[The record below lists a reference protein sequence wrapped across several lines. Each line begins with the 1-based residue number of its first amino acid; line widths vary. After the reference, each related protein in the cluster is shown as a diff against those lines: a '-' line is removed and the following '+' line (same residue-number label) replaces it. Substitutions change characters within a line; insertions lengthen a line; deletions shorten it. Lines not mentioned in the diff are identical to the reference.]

1 MASWVEIESAEP
13 EFAAEARVLMD
24 QRTHKMLATIRH
36 DGSPRVSGMEARFID
51 GELSFGSMPNSP
63 KVRDLAADPRFALH
77 SGSEEPEG
85 WSGDAKF
92 AGTVIEVTD
101 MAIKAAYKD
110 AAGTAPPGDY
120 HLYKTDI
127 TEVVVIRL
135 GDPPDHLVVRR
146 WTPERGVRR
155 STLR

>member
-1 MASWVEIESAEP
+1 VAKWADIEEAEP
-13 EFAAEARVLMD
+13 QFAASARSLMD
-24 QRTHKMLATIRH
+24 QRVHKTMATIRS
-36 DGSPRVSGMEARFID
+36 DGSPRISGIEARFID

-77 SGSEEPEG
+77 SGSHEPDI
-85 WSGDAKF
+85 WVGDSKF

-101 MAIKAAYKD
+101 PDIKRAYVE

-127 TEVVVIRL
+127 TEIVVVRL
-135 GDPPDHLVVRR
+135 GDPADHLVVHR
-146 WTPERGVRR
+146 WTPGGGVRT
-155 STLR
+155 SKLD

>member
-1 MASWVEIESAEP
+1 MPSWAWIEAAEP
-13 EFAAEARVLMD
+13 EFAAEARASMD
-24 QRTHKMLATIRH
+24 RRTHKTMATIRP
-36 DGSPRVSGMEARFID
+36 DGSPRISGMEARFID

-77 SGSEEPEG
+77 SGSEEPDL
-85 WSGDAKF
+85 WAGDAKF

-101 MAIKAAYKD
+101 PDIKQAYVA

-127 TEVVVIRL
+127 TEIVVIRL
-135 GDPPDHLVVRR
+135 GEPADHLVVHR

-155 STLR
+155 SELH

>member
-1 MASWVEIESAEP
+1 VASWSEIQATEP
-13 EFAAEARVLMD
+13 EFAADAKGLMEQRV
-24 QRTHKMLATIRH
+24 HKALATIRA
-36 DGSPRVSGMEARFID
+36 DGSPRVSGIEARFID

-77 SGSEEPEG
+77 SGSHEPEI
-85 WSGDAKF
+85 WAGDSKF

-101 MAIKAAYKD
+101 PEVKQAYKD

-127 TEVVVIRL
+127 TEIVVIRL
-135 GDPPDHLVVRR
+135 GEPADHLVVRR
-146 WTPERGVRR
+146 WTPQGGIRV
-155 STLR
+155 SKLD

>member
-1 MASWVEIESAEP
+1 MASWSRIAATEP
-13 EFAAEARVLMD
+13 EFAADARGLMD
-24 QRTHKMLATIRH
+24 RRVHKTMATLRP
-36 DGSPRVSGMEARFID
+36 DGSPRISGIEARFID
-51 GELSFGSMPNSP
+51 GELAFGSMPNSP

-77 SGSEEPEG
+77 SGSEEPDG
-85 WSGDAKF
+85 WLGDAKF

-101 MAIKAAYKD
+101 PDIKRAYVA

-127 TEVVVIRL
+127 AEVVVIRL

-146 WTPERGVRR
+146 WTPERGVRV
-155 STLR
+155 STFH

>member
-1 MASWVEIESAEP
+1 MASWSQIEAGEP
-13 EFAAEARVLMD
+13 EFAADAKGLMEQRV
-24 QRTHKMLATIRH
+24 HKTMATLRP
-36 DGSPRVSGMEARFID
+36 DGAPRISGIEARFID
-51 GELSFGSMPNSP
+51 GELAFGSMPNSP
-63 KVRDLAADPRFALH
+63 KVRDLATDPRFALH
-77 SGSEEPEG
+77 SGSHEPDIWG
-85 WSGDAKF
+85 GDAKV

-101 MAIKAAYKD
+101 PDIKRAYVE

-146 WTPERGVRR
+146 WTPTGGVRR
-155 STLR
+155 STLH

>member
-1 MASWVEIESAEP
+1 MPSWSHIAASEA
-13 EFAAEARVLMD
+13 EFAADARGLMD
-24 QRTHKMLATIRH
+24 IRTHKTMATLRL
-36 DGSPRVSGMEARFID
+36 DGSPRISAIEARFID
-51 GELSFGSMPNSP
+51 GELAFGSMPHSP

-77 SGSEEPEG
+77 SGSEEPDA
-85 WSGDAKF
+85 WAGDSKF

-101 MAIKAAYKD
+101 PDIKRAYVA

-127 TEVVVIRL
+127 TEIVVIRL

-146 WTPERGVRR
+146 WTPERGVRV
-155 STLR
+155 SELH